1 MKYHNM
7 KVLMLHCWVRGPD
20 SIARTFN
27 IKVSRTETVAALKEV
42 IKDKKQAAFHN
53 IDVDTLALYKP
64 RDPLPRPY
72 WENLSKLILLEH
84 GELLEMGDDELS
96 EVFPEQPPK
105 HHIHII
111 VGM

>member
-1 MKYHNM
+1 ME
-7 KVLMLHCWVRGPD
+7 VLTLHCWVRGPD
-20 SIARTFN
+20 SIAGTFDVT
-27 IKVSRTETVAALKEV
+27 VSRTQTVAALKEV
-42 IKDKKQAAFHN
+42 IKDKKQAAFR
-53 IDVDTLALYKP
+53 DVDADTLALYKP

-72 WENLSKLILLEH
+72 RENLSKLILSEH

-105 HHIHII
+105 RHIHVI